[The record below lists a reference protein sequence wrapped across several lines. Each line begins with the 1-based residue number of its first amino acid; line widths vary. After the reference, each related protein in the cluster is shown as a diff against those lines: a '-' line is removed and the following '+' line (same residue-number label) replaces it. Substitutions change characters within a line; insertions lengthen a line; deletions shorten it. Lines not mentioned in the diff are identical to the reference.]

1 MLMLDETA
9 SIKTLPK
16 NVISLSEYPVL
27 CFLIVAKSKNKII
40 YSNWMY
46 ASTLCFLSVIVLYL

>member
-9 SIKTLPK
+9 SITLFYIEDTK

-27 CFLIVAKSKNKII
+27 CFLIVAKYKNKII
-40 YSNWMY
+40 YTNWTY
-46 ASTLCFLSVIVLYL
+46 AYTICFLYS